1 MTASPHEEPP
11 HQHAEDC
18 LALFAE
24 WRRYHLVAAD
34 ETGDIE
40 EMDRQGAARERDMF
54 GRQLAALGCD
64 PHALLAAMNEADGDG
79 EESEE

>member
-11 HQHAEDC
+11 HQHAADC

-24 WRRYHLVAAD
+24 WRRYHLVAVD
-34 ETGDIE
+34 ETSDIE
-40 EMDRQGAARERDMF
+40 EMDRQSAARERDMF

-64 PHALLAAMNEADGDG
+64 PHALLAAMNEAGD